1 MVSVSLSPA
10 VSQNTTRLAARPGE
24 NGNIAPALSYHMSR
38 GALDWLEEHFPR
50 DFFDEG
56 IARRALRHLGYA
68 EKHALFS
75 DDYVLQR
82 TSEGL
87 WYEFLVYEIML
98 DLSLG
103 TDRIRSIVG
112 KGADAPAHP
121 AGMRPGQNGFYYSER
136 GNLTIRGNGQNIA
149 EMDLLFVDGRGVMG
163 FAEVITSAMELEAF
177 YDEIRYKK
185 RLLGTLLGQ
194 ETVPFVLVS
203 SVDVSRYESIRR
215 IAESPENLI
224 LITDPIEDIRI
235 LIYEGSLRRRPEK
248 PVLHPKLID
257 LTSIRNRAP
266 FDYKEIHDQNRDGVV
281 RALLSHRGDGIDSIS
296 PAINPLSKKIMLGT
310 LEEAG
315 IKAVLRDRVVRIKDA
330 VLYAGDVSRRFSRVV
345 IAFDIPAYTPV
356 IYLKVKGKEEYL
368 KVIRNAAGDLVF
380 QGRRTP
386 APYMSGFY
394 EWLDDEKPTV
404 DPRVAER
411 YASLFLS
418 AN

>member
-1 MVSVSLSPA
+1 
-10 VSQNTTRLAARPGE
+10 
-24 NGNIAPALSYHMSR
+24 MSR
-38 GALDWLEEHFPR
+38 GVLDWLNEHFPR

-98 DLSLG
+98 DLSLR

-112 KGADAPAHP
+112 KGADAPTHP
-121 AGMRPGQNGFYYSER
+121 VGMRPGQNGFYYSER
-136 GNLTIRGNGQNIA
+136 GNLTVRGNGQNIA
-149 EMDLLFVDGRGVMG
+149 EMDLLFMDGQGNMG
-163 FAEVITSAMELEAF
+163 FVEAITSAMELEAF
-177 YDEIRYKK
+177 YEEIRYKK
-185 RLLGTLLGQ
+185 RLLATLLGQ

-203 SVDVSRYESIRR
+203 SVDISGYESIRR
-215 IAESPENLI
+215 IAETPDNLI

-248 PVLHPKLID
+248 SIPHPKRID
-257 LTSIRNRAP
+257 LTSIHNRAP
-266 FDYKEIHDQNRDGVV
+266 FDYKEIHDRNRDAVV
-281 RALLSHRGDGIDSIS
+281 KTLLSHSGDGIDSIS
-296 PAINPLSKKIMLGT
+296 PAINPLSKKIMLGR

-315 IKAVLRDRVVRIKDA
+315 IKTLLRNRMIRIKDT
-330 VLYAGDVSRRFSRVV
+330 VLHTGDVSRRFSRVV

-356 IYLKVKGKEEYL
+356 IYFKVKGKEKYL
-368 KVIRNAAGDLVF
+368 KFIRNAAGDLVF

-394 EWLDDEKPTV
+394 EWLDADKPTI
-404 DPRVAER
+404 DPGVAER
-411 YASLFLS
+411 YASIFLS